1 MRTPRAFPQEGAERV
16 LKLLKKAKTKLEFQ
30 RIQCIWMRLKKNL
43 SAPDIADLIGWHV
56 SSVRRVHAQYYKDGD
71 KIFKGVSRGGRHR
84 ENLSKEEEEKLLKQ
98 FFNKAKDGGILVVN
112 EIKLAYELKV
122 GHKVPKSTV
131 YRMLARH
138 DWRKIVPYRRHPK
151 ADLDKQA
158 AFKKNFG

>member
-1 MRTPRAFPQEGAERV
+1 
-16 LKLLKKAKTKLEFQ
+16 
-30 RIQCIWMRLKKNL
+30 
-43 SAPDIADLIGWHV
+43 
-56 SSVRRVHAQYYKDGD
+56 
-71 KIFKGVSRGGRHR
+71 
-84 ENLSKEEEEKLLKQ
+84 LLKQ

-151 ADLDKQA
+151 ADLDKQE